1 MNSCGMDVDRI
12 NKERS
17 CCSITRILKVLS
29 TFSCFAT
36 FRHIA
41 SPESHEYIICSVETE
56 WKGQIFAK
64 LSRRKF
70 NGKTFFLFVC
80 FFYDFVLV
88 HILLDFFSDFK

>member
-29 TFSCFAT
+29 TFPSFVT
-36 FRHIA
+36 YMHIA
-41 SPESHEYIICSVETE
+41 SPESHAYIVCSVETE

-70 NGKTFFLFVC
+70 NGKTVFCLFC
-80 FFYDFVLV
+80 YDFVLV
-88 HILLDFFSDFK
+88 LILLNFFSDFK